1 MRKKVGNKSIKKKLS
16 RELDW
21 YTLCASQEEYDEK
34 AVESILYLLDT
45 WDPLEEG
52 TVPSVDEAWERFQAN
67 KEKKEFLPVG
77 KTASDEGVSLLPGAD
92 EIEEFRKSMA
102 LQEETAPKSAAGLP
116 SEKVRIPM
124 KTGSPGSGKHCRGKK
139 AGKFALFV
147 FHHKVIAAAVFA
159 LVVLMVGNTINAV
172 ANPETGFFF
181 WMERDDSGVTMMTVP
196 EELDGVTEKEEHIF
210 YDKEEV
216 PEWAQEWIEVVAE
229 VDVPENY
236 QQIYFEA
243 NEFDTRKDVVSYYKD
258 IDSQKDIFVGV
269 WIYLDKIS
277 YYREEFIDYDHV
289 YSYDIDQTEIN
300 VYMRTEENGEIY
312 YFVCFYEGKY
322 QYYIRGKDNLEDLI
336 ILIEAYWRSV
346 NKIL

>member
-1 MRKKVGNKSIKKKLS
+1 MRKKVGNKSIKKKLT

-52 TVPSVDEAWERFQAN
+52 TVPSADEAWERFQAN

-102 LQEETAPKSAAGLP
+102 LQEETAPKSAASLP

-124 KTGSPGSGKHCRGKK
+124 KTGSPGSEKHCRGKK

-181 WMERDDSGVTMMTVP
+181 WMERDDSGVKMMTVP
-196 EELDGVTEKEEHIF
+196 EGLEETTEVNENIF
-210 YDKEEV
+210 YSSKDL
-216 PEWAQEWIEVVAE
+216 PEWTDWWVQLEDDIQISHEYDFQYYE
-229 VDVPENY
+229 IGEFENRELVMSHY
-236 QQIYFEA
+236 LNTSTKKEI
-243 NEFDTRKDVVSYYKD
+243 SL
-258 IDSQKDIFVGV
+258 GV
-269 WIYLDKIS
+269 WVYLDKIS
-277 YYREEFIDYDHV
+277 YSIEEFIGYT
-289 YSYDIDQTEIN
+289 YIESYQVGNKQMDIFS
-300 VYMRTEENGEIY
+300 REEDLGKIY
-312 YFVCFYEGKY
+312 YIVCFYEENCKY
-322 QYYIRGKDNLEDLI
+322 FIRGQENLDELKV
-336 ILIEAYWRSV
+336 LIEIYWNFV
-346 NKIL
+346 K

>member
-1 MRKKVGNKSIKKKLS
+1 M
-16 RELDW
+16 
-21 YTLCASQEEYDEK
+21 
-34 AVESILYLLDT
+34 ESILYLLDT

-216 PEWAQEWIEVVAE
+216 PEWAQEWIEVETEIVNI
-229 VDVPENY
+229 ENY
-236 QQIYFEA
+236 KWQ
-243 NEFDTRKDVVSYYKD
+243 YYEVEELGNREIITSHYLNGQTD
-258 IDSQKDIFVGV
+258 HEMILGM
-269 WIYLDKIS
+269 WIYLDKIT
-277 YYREEFIDYDHV
+277 YYREQFIGYSYIQSYEVNEKQMDV
-289 YSYDIDQTEIN
+289 YSRIEDD
-300 VYMRTEENGEIY
+300 GEVFYI
-312 YFVCFYEGKY
+312 VCFYEENCKY
-322 QYYIRGKDNLEDLI
+322 YVQGIDSLTEIKSLAERYLYQIQK
-336 ILIEAYWRSV
+336 
-346 NKIL
+346 